1 MKFLEQHAQS
11 QSRRASPESAAVITI
26 QGTSIKLTPV
36 YEMVQHADM
45 KKRVGKN
52 PWWAGLKQLTETLG
66 GRTEL
71 LEGINS

>member
-1 MKFLEQHAQS
+1 MKFLEQHAQIAA
-11 QSRRASPESAAVITI
+11 RRAPPESAAVITI

-36 YEMVQHADM
+36 HEMVQHADM

-52 PWWAGLKQLTETLG
+52 PWWTGIKQLTETLG

-71 LEGINS
+71 VEFVD

>member
-1 MKFLEQHAQS
+1 MKFLEQHALS
-11 QSRRASPESAAVITI
+11 HVRRATPESAAVITI

-36 YEMVQHADM
+36 QEMVQHADM

-52 PWWAGLKQLTETLG
+52 PWWAGIKQLTETLG

-71 LEGINS
+71 LEAN

>member
-1 MKFLEQHAQS
+1 MKFLEQHALS
-11 QSRRASPESAAVITI
+11 PSRRSPPESAAVITI

-36 YEMVQHADM
+36 HEMVQHADM

-52 PWWAGLKQLTETLG
+52 PWWTGIKQLTETLG

-71 LEGINS
+71 LEVSK